1 MVRRKNA
8 LWLSKTTQTMG
19 VWFLLIFAAILV
31 FFAQKEYLEQA
42 LSPLFWP
49 YFRWF
54 FSPISCLVWAH
65 MVFGKSAFDMRR
77 GLGLLFFWISSVSLW
92 SYFDGSKRFFF
103 DVHDPLIVWFDK
115 IPALTLLFG
124 FLFFS
129 LYLLF
134 HVSYRKIISQFG
146 EAGWYAYRKQIE
158 MLNTFSD
165 SIRER
170 QEEKRQL
177 SPKEEKRLRS
187 RNEELESKIEKLSSR
202 KPSDKQNDHNEG
214 QSFFEKLRNKWL
226 VLETKPVINQSLLSK
241 TGVATRSVPIVTKNV
256 SIDKHGDIKPFQ
268 GSWQYPRS
276 DLLMYHPK
284 WKPLTREEIEL
295 QSAIIERTLLQFG
308 IEVSMAGFEVGPTV
322 TQYRLKPSEGVK
334 LNKIEALKKD
344 LTLALKAKN
353 IRIQAP
359 IPGLGLVGIEVP
371 NDRRDVVSLREIVES
386 PAFSKHTSK
395 LAMCV
400 GSGIAGDPVVCDMKD
415 MPHLLIAGQTGSGK
429 SVGMNGFLI
438 SLLLRNSPAE
448 LRMIM
453 VDPKRV
459 ELWVYN
465 GIPHLL
471 APVINHP
478 DKALNALKWCVA
490 EMIRRYDLLT
500 EVRARNLAEY
510 NAKVKKEEKMPAIV
524 IVIDELADLMMSGNK
539 KEVENA
545 IARIAQ
551 MARAVGMHLIVA
563 TQRPSVDVITGLIKA
578 NIPSRIAFTVAS
590 QVDSRTILDR
600 VGAED
605 LLGRWDMLYAP
616 SGVMEPERV
625 QGVFVKTEEVEAI
638 IHFIKMH
645 TDADTA
651 ANMYD
656 MTIVE
661 GQKHDGPGDI
671 NGDGNADQEDDFII
685 QQAIEVVRS
694 SGKAST
700 SLLQRRLKL
709 GYARA
714 ARVMDALEEMGVI
727 GPADGSKPREV
738 Y

>member
-1 MVRRKNA
+1 MARRKNA
-8 LWLSKTTQTMG
+8 LWLSKTTQTMA

-31 FFAQKEYLEQA
+31 FFAQKKYLEQA

-54 FSPISCLVWAH
+54 FSPIACLVGAH
-65 MVFGKSAFDMRR
+65 MVFGKSAFDTRR
-77 GLGLLFFWISSVSLW
+77 GLWLLFFWISSVSLW
-92 SYFDGSKRFFF
+92 SYFDGGRNFFF
-103 DVHDPLIVWFDK
+103 DIHVPLITWFDK

-124 FLFFS
+124 FLLFS

-134 HVSYRKIISQFG
+134 HVSYRKILSQFG

-170 QEEKRQL
+170 QEEKKQL
-177 SPKEEKRLRS
+177 SPNEEKRLRS
-187 RNEELESKIEKLSSR
+187 RNEELESKIEKLSWK
-202 KPSDKQNDHNEG
+202 KPLDTHADNNEP
-214 QSFFEKLRNKWL
+214 SFFEKLRTRGSL
-226 VLETKPVINQSLLSK
+226 LESKPLPNQSILAK
-241 TGVATRSVPIVTKNV
+241 TGSSTRSVPIITKNV
-256 SIDKHGDIKPFQ
+256 SSDKHGDIKPFQ

-276 DLLMYHPK
+276 DLLMHHPK
-284 WKPLTREEIEL
+284 GKPLTREEIEL

-308 IEVSMAGFEVGPTV
+308 IEVSMAWFEVWPTV
-322 TQYRLKPSEGVK
+322 TQYRLRPSEGVK

-386 PAFSKHTSK
+386 PQFSKHSSK

-400 GSGIAGDPVVCDMKD
+400 WSGIAGDPVVCDMKD

-459 ELWVYN
+459 ELGVYN

-500 EVRARNLAEY
+500 EARTRNLAEY
-510 NAKVKKEEKMPAIV
+510 NAKVGKEEKMPAIV

-625 QGVFVKTEEVEAI
+625 QGVFVKTEEVEAV

-661 GQKHDGPGDI
+661 GQKHEWPGDI
-671 NGDGNADQEDDFII
+671 NGDGSADENDDFII

-727 GPADGSKPREV
+727 WPADGSKPREV

>member
-1 MVRRKNA
+1 
-8 LWLSKTTQTMG
+8 
-19 VWFLLIFAAILV
+19 
-31 FFAQKEYLEQA
+31 
-42 LSPLFWP
+42 
-49 YFRWF
+49 
-54 FSPISCLVWAH
+54 

-92 SYFDGSKRFFF
+92 SYFDGSQKFFF
-103 DVHDPLIVWFDK
+103 DIHDPLITWFDK

-146 EAGWYAYRKQIE
+146 EAGGYAYRKQIE

-165 SIRER
+165 SIRDR
-170 QEEKRQL
+170 QEEKKQL

-187 RNEELESKIEKLSSR
+187 RNEELESKIEKLSSG
-202 KPSDKQNDHNEG
+202 KKSVQTEDEP
-214 QSFFEKLRNKWL
+214 SFFEKLRNRGS

-241 TGVATRSVPIVTKNV
+241 TGWATRSVPIITKNV
-256 SIDKHGDIKPFQ
+256 TTDKHSDIKPFQ

-276 DLLMYHPK
+276 DLLTYHPK
-284 WKPLTREEIEL
+284 GKPLTREEIEL

-308 IEVSMAGFEVGPTV
+308 IEVSMAGFEVWPTV

-386 PAFSKHTSK
+386 PAFSKHGSK

-510 NAKVKKEEKMPAIV
+510 NAKVGKEEKMPAIV

-539 KEVENA
+539 KEVENN

-600 VGAED
+600 VWAED

-645 TDADTA
+645 TDADMA

-661 GQKHDGPGDI
+661 GQKHGGPGDI

-727 GPADGSKPREV
+727 GPADWSKPREV

>member
-1 MVRRKNA
+1 MA
-8 LWLSKTTQTMG
+8 TQTMIMG
-19 VWFLLIFAAILV
+19 FLLIFGAILV
-31 FFAQKEYLEQA
+31 FFAQKAYLEQA

-54 FSPISCLVWAH
+54 FSPVACWVGLH

-77 GLGLLFFWISSVSLW
+77 GLWLLFFWISSVSLW
-92 SYFDGSKRFFF
+92 SYFYDKDGLFF
-103 DVHDPLIVWFDK
+103 DVHDPLIRWFDK
-115 IPALTLLFG
+115 IPGLALLFG
-124 FLFFS
+124 FLFLS

-134 HVSYRKIISQFG
+134 HVSYRKILSQFG
-146 EAGWYAYRKQIE
+146 EAGGYAYRKQIE
-158 MLNTFSD
+158 FLNTFWD
-165 SIRER
+165 SVRES
-170 QEEKRQL
+170 QEKKQL
-177 SPKEEKRLRS
+177 SPSEEKRLKN
-187 RNEELESKIEKLSSR
+187 RNQELESKIEKLSST
-202 KPSDKQNDHNEG
+202 KKQPIPETEAPSL
-214 QSFFEKLRNKWL
+214 FEKIRNRGTI
-226 VLETKPVINQSLLSK
+226 LETKPVTQQSLLSRSPS
-241 TGVATRSVPIVTKNV
+241 TRSVPIVTKNV
-256 SIDKHGDIKPFQ
+256 DTHGDIKPFQ
-268 GSWQYPRS
+268 WSWQYPES
-276 DLLMYHPK
+276 NLLMYHPK
-284 WKPLTREEIEL
+284 GKPLTREEIEL
-295 QSAIIERTLLQFG
+295 RSAIIERTLLQFG

-322 TQYRLKPSEGVK
+322 TQYRLKPNEGVK

-359 IPGLGLVGIEVP
+359 IPGLGLVGVEVP
-371 NDRRDVVSLREIVES
+371 NERRDVVSLREIVES
-386 PAFSKHTSK
+386 SQFTKHPSK
-395 LAMCV
+395 LALCI
-400 GSGIAGDPVVCDMKD
+400 GLGIAGDPVVCDLKD

-429 SVGMNGFLI
+429 SVGMNGFLL

-471 APVINHP
+471 APVINDA

-500 EVRARNLAEY
+500 EMRARNLIEY
-510 NAKVKKEEKMPAIV
+510 NAKVGKEEKMPAII
-524 IVIDELADLMMSGNK
+524 IVIDELAELMMSGNK
-539 KEVENA
+539 KEVESA

-563 TQRPSVDVITGLIKA
+563 TQRPSVNVITGLIKA

-600 VGAED
+600 IGAED
-605 LLGRWDMLYAP
+605 LLGRGDMLYSP

-656 MTIVE
+656 MSIVE
-661 GQKHDGPGDI
+661 GQKNNGPGDI
-671 NGDGNADQEDDFII
+671 NGDGSANEEDDFII
-685 QQAIEVVRS
+685 QQAIEIVRS

-709 GYARA
+709 WYARA

-727 GPADGSKPREV
+727 WPAEGSKPRDV

>member
-1 MVRRKNA
+1 MARKKNI
-8 LWLSKTTQTMG
+8 LGLSKMTQTMIFG
-19 VWFLLIFAAILV
+19 FALIFAAILV
-31 FFAQKEYLEQA
+31 FFAQKDYLSDA

-54 FSPISCLVWAH
+54 FSPIACLVGFH
-65 MVFGKSAFDMRR
+65 MVFGKSAFDLRR

-92 SYFDGSKRFFF
+92 SYFDGKKWLFF
-103 DVHDPLIVWFDK
+103 DVHDPLITWFDK
-115 IPALTLLFG
+115 IPALTLIFG
-124 FLFFS
+124 SLLLS

-134 HVSYRKIISQFG
+134 HVSYRKILSQFW
-146 EAGWYAYRKQIE
+146 EAGGYAYRKQIE

-165 SIRER
+165 SIRDR
-170 QEEKRQL
+170 QEEKKKL
-177 SPKEEKRLRS
+177 SPQEEKRLRT
-187 RNEELESKIEKLSSR
+187 RNEELENKIAKLSH
-202 KPSDKQNDHNEG
+202 KNPDWEEKMG
-214 QSFFEKLRNKWL
+214 FFEKIRNRGSI
-226 VLETKPVINQSLLSK
+226 LETTPLPSQSILWK
-241 TGVATRSVPIVTKNV
+241 TTATTRSVPIITKN
-256 SIDKHGDIKPFQ
+256 SADKHADIKPFKW
-268 GSWQYPRS
+268 SWQYPRS
-276 DLLMYHPK
+276 DLLVRHPK

-308 IEVSMAGFEVGPTV
+308 IEVSMAGFEVWPTV
-322 TQYRLKPSEGVK
+322 TQYRLRPSEGVK

-386 PAFSKHTSK
+386 PQFSKNTSK

-400 GSGIAGDPVVCDMKD
+400 GSGIAGDAVVCDLKD

-459 ELWVYN
+459 ELGVYN

-500 EVRARNLAEY
+500 EARTRNLGEY
-510 NAKVKKEEKMPAIV
+510 NAKVSKEEKMPAIV
-524 IVIDELADLMMSGNK
+524 IVIDELADLMMSWNK
-539 KEVENA
+539 KEVENN

-605 LLGRWDMLYAP
+605 LLGRWDMLYSP

-625 QGVFVKTEEVEAI
+625 QGVFVKTEEVEAV
-638 IHFIKMH
+638 IHFIKMN
-645 TDADTA
+645 TDAEMA

-656 MTIVE
+656 MTIL
-661 GQKHDGPGDI
+661 DGPKGNWPGDI
-671 NGDGNADQEDDFII
+671 NGDGNSDEEDDFII
-685 QQAIEVVRS
+685 QQAIEVVRA

-714 ARVMDALEEMGVI
+714 ARVMDALEEMGVVW
-727 GPADGSKPREV
+727 PAEGSKPREV

>member
-1 MVRRKNA
+1 M
-8 LWLSKTTQTMG
+8 
-19 VWFLLIFAAILV
+19 
-31 FFAQKEYLEQA
+31 
-42 LSPLFWP
+42 
-49 YFRWF
+49 
-54 FSPISCLVWAH
+54 
-65 MVFGKSAFDMRR
+65 
-77 GLGLLFFWISSVSLW
+77 
-92 SYFDGSKRFFF
+92 
-103 DVHDPLIVWFDK
+103 
-115 IPALTLLFG
+115 
-124 FLFFS
+124 
-129 LYLLF
+129 
-134 HVSYRKIISQFG
+134 
-146 EAGWYAYRKQIE
+146 
-158 MLNTFSD
+158 
-165 SIRER
+165 
-170 QEEKRQL
+170 
-177 SPKEEKRLRS
+177 
-187 RNEELESKIEKLSSR
+187 
-202 KPSDKQNDHNEG
+202 
-214 QSFFEKLRNKWL
+214 
-226 VLETKPVINQSLLSK
+226 
-241 TGVATRSVPIVTKNV
+241 
-256 SIDKHGDIKPFQ
+256 
-268 GSWQYPRS
+268 
-276 DLLMYHPK
+276 
-284 WKPLTREEIEL
+284 
-295 QSAIIERTLLQFG
+295 
-308 IEVSMAGFEVGPTV
+308 
-322 TQYRLKPSEGVK
+322 K

-371 NDRRDVVSLREIVES
+371 NDRRDVVSLRELVES
-386 PAFSKHTSK
+386 PIFTKHPSK
-395 LAMCV
+395 LALCV
-400 GSGIAGDPVVCDMKD
+400 GLGIAGDTIVSDLKD

-453 VDPKRV
+453 IDPKRV
-459 ELWVYN
+459 ELGVYN

-478 DKALNALKWCVA
+478 DKALNALRWCVA
-490 EMIRRYDLLT
+490 EMIRRYDLLNET
-500 EVRARNLAEY
+500 RTRNLAEY
-510 NAKVKKEEKMPAIV
+510 NAKATKDEKMPAIV
-524 IVIDELADLMMSGNK
+524 IVVDELNDLMMSGSK
-539 KEVENA
+539 KDVESA

-563 TQRPSVDVITGLIKA
+563 TQRPSVNVITGVIKA

-600 VGAED
+600 IGAED
-605 LLGRWDMLYAP
+605 LLGKGDMLYSP

-625 QGVFVKTEEVEAI
+625 QGVFVKTEEVEAV

-656 MTIVE
+656 MSIVD

-671 NGDGNADQEDDFII
+671 NGDGSADEVDDQII

-714 ARVMDALEEMGVI
+714 ARVMDALEEMGV
-727 GPADGSKPREV
+727 V
-738 Y
+738 

>member
-1 MVRRKNA
+1 
-8 LWLSKTTQTMG
+8 
-19 VWFLLIFAAILV
+19 
-31 FFAQKEYLEQA
+31 
-42 LSPLFWP
+42 
-49 YFRWF
+49 
-54 FSPISCLVWAH
+54 
-65 MVFGKSAFDMRR
+65 
-77 GLGLLFFWISSVSLW
+77 
-92 SYFDGSKRFFF
+92 
-103 DVHDPLIVWFDK
+103 
-115 IPALTLLFG
+115 
-124 FLFFS
+124 
-129 LYLLF
+129 
-134 HVSYRKIISQFG
+134 
-146 EAGWYAYRKQIE
+146 

-170 QEEKRQL
+170 QEEKKQL

-187 RNEELESKIEKLSSR
+187 RNEELESKIEKLSWK
-202 KPSDKQNDHNEG
+202 KPLDTRVENAEP
-214 QSFFEKLRNKWL
+214 SFFEKLRTRGSLLESKPL
-226 VLETKPVINQSLLSK
+226 VNQSVLAK
-241 TGVATRSVPIVTKNV
+241 TGGNTRSVPIITKNV
-256 SIDKHGDIKPFQ
+256 STDKHGDIKPFQ

-276 DLLMYHPK
+276 DLLTNHPK
-284 WKPLTREEIEL
+284 GKPLTREEIEL

-308 IEVSMAGFEVGPTV
+308 IEVSMAWFEVWPTV
-322 TQYRLKPSEGVK
+322 TQYRLRPSEGVK
-334 LNKIEALKKD
+334 LNKIESLKKD

-386 PAFSKHTSK
+386 PQFTKHTSK

-500 EVRARNLAEY
+500 EARTRNLAEY
-510 NAKVKKEEKMPAIV
+510 NAKVGKEEKMPAIV

-625 QGVFVKTEEVEAI
+625 QGVFVKTEEVEAV

-661 GQKHDGPGDI
+661 WQKHEGPGDI
-671 NGDGNADQEDDFII
+671 NGDGSADENDDFII